1 MRVTESVSDT
11 KINAQVSDRKYKMRV
26 TESFQDKMSKS
37 PFLMSWYRFNV
48 KILSL
53 PSQPMLNQSLD
64 PATTLKICPVNH
76 LSTPSYHH
84 LWRILFSISDSRFS
98 MVRLSWD
105 CGDCPES
112 NLQTLMTSSSTE
124 SLRQFYLGKIHHF
137 QDETAEVQA
146 F

>member
-53 PSQPMLNQSLD
+53 PS
-64 PATTLKICPVNH
+64 
-76 LSTPSYHH
+76 
-84 LWRILFSISDSRFS
+84 
-98 MVRLSWD
+98 
-105 CGDCPES
+105 
-112 NLQTLMTSSSTE
+112 
-124 SLRQFYLGKIHHF
+124 
-137 QDETAEVQA
+137 
-146 F
+146 